1 MKFKI
6 NVFEDKLSSEI
17 LHKTN
22 DGIIKCDLENMEDFK
37 KNIPY
42 MTEYKFIFK
51 INKIWFMSKEYG
63 LQIKFIK
70 ALVKVKDKEESNVE
84 FID

>member
-6 NVFEDKLSSEI
+6 NVFEDKISSEI
-17 LHKTN
+17 YHKT
-22 DGIIKCDLENMEDFK
+22 DEDIIKCDLENMDDFK

-42 MTEYKFIFK
+42 MCEYKLIFK
-51 INKIWFMSKEYG
+51 ISKLWFMSKNYG
-63 LQIKFIK
+63 CQIKFVNI
-70 ALVKVKDKEESNVE
+70 LVKKDKEEGKID